1 MKKMFVNKVL
11 AVNREP
17 YFVFIWYKIGYIS
30 KTLQF
35 SRHPSQCSDNT
46 VYLCN
51 RRVRGVFD
59 VAVNVHKTV
68 QQRDIEVGRNLGNW
82 ILRHL
87 DRMKPTAEIRSSTC
101 RIPTT
106 TATTTTNNNKSSIL
120 KRVTSFPLRYQKPIF
135 KTTETETKSR
145 LLFTPLSIRPK
156 SFPYLTSVMQQM
168 RTPATNTQQF
178 RLVSSQSTSVPISNT
193 RMSRFGCV
201 FRPDIS
207 QWMMLA

>member
-1 MKKMFVNKVL
+1 MVL
-11 AVNREP
+11 WEITVATA
-17 YFVFIWYKIGYIS
+17 YFLGLRRTYRLALRIQRRLVGPNHPQIR
-30 KTLQF
+30 QF
-35 SRHPSQCSDNT
+35 LH
-46 VYLCN
+46 